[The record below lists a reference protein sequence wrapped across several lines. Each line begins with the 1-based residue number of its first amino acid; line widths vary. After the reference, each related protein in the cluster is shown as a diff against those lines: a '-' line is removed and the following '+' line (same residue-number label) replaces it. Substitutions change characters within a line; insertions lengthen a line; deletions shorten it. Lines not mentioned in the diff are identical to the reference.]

1 MFPYRR
7 GKKRGKGNGGGGRR
21 FEPGRRPPS
30 SVQELLQQMQPATKA
45 LAQALAGGAR
55 ISGPLGHARNLLGQ
69 AERLVEEHGLDRLGP
84 TQREEFLEQ
93 LARLKLT
100 VADADAALAEAAPA
114 TAQPTVSPAPIAKER
129 LRELALSLAVATP
142 REPPP
147 PPASAAETAPEA
159 EAPGDSVP
167 RPPAAATDEAAPAG
181 PPGSPRAARLRL
193 KSTVLPRAR

>member
-30 SVQELLQQMQPATKA
+30 SAQELLQQMQPATKA
-45 LAQALAGGAR
+45 LAQALASGAR

-69 AERLVEEHGLDRLGP
+69 AERLVEEHGLDRLAP
-84 TQREEFLEQ
+84 SQREEFLEQ

-100 VADADAALAEAAPA
+100 VADADAAVTESPPS
-114 TAQPTVSPAPIAKER
+114 TPQPTVSVAPIAKER

-147 PPASAAETAPEA
+147 AAPPVVDEVAEPVPSGPTPAAPEPA
-159 EAPGDSVP
+159 
-167 RPPAAATDEAAPAG
+167 PAA
-181 PPGSPRAARLRL
+181 PPGSPRAERLRL
-193 KSTVLPRAR
+193 KTTVLPRGR

>member
-30 SVQELLQQMQPATKA
+30 SVHELLQQMQPATKA

-69 AERLVEEHGLDRLGP
+69 AERFVEEHGLDRLAP

-100 VADADAALAEAAPA
+100 VADADAALAEASPA
-114 TAQPTVSPAPIAKER
+114 AAQPTVSPAPIAKER

-147 PPASAAETAPEA
+147 PPAAVAETAPEA
-159 EAPGDSVP
+159 GAPDEPAPSVP
-167 RPPAAATDEAAPAG
+167 PTVGGEAAPAA

-193 KSTVLPRAR
+193 KTTVLPRAR

>member
-30 SVQELLQQMQPATKA
+30 SAQELLQQMQPATKA
-45 LAQALAGGAR
+45 LAQALASGAR

-69 AERLVEEHGLDRLGP
+69 AERLVEEQGLDRLAP
-84 TQREEFLEQ
+84 SQREDFLEQ

-100 VADADAALAEAAPA
+100 VADADAAVAESPP
-114 TAQPTVSPAPIAKER
+114 TTPQPTVSVAPIAKER

-147 PPASAAETAPEA
+147 AAPPVAEEVAEPAPSGPTAAASEPA
-159 EAPGDSVP
+159 
-167 RPPAAATDEAAPAG
+167 PAA
-181 PPGSPRAARLRL
+181 PPGSPRAERLRL
-193 KSTVLPRAR
+193 KTTVLPRGR